1 MNLNKLHS
9 VDDHTCIAIT
19 PGIAATITA
28 DVMDADKSLP
38 VLKAG
43 TRVIVSYI
51 TIERATVIVQP
62 VVTARPY
69 KGKARAGLTMSGG
82 KMRTV
87 PLNKLA
93 PIADGWQFFEPAG
106 CIGSA

>member
-1 MNLNKLHS
+1 MSANTS
-9 VDDHTCIAIT
+9 AAIT
-19 PGIAATITA
+19 PGTAATITA
-28 DVMDADKSLP
+28 DVADADKSLP

-62 VVTARPY
+62 VITAKPY
-69 KGKARAGLTMSGG
+69 KGQKRAGLTTTGG

-87 PLNKLA
+87 PLNKLT
-93 PIADGWQFFEPAG
+93 PIPDGWQFFEPAG
-106 CIGSA
+106 CIGSG